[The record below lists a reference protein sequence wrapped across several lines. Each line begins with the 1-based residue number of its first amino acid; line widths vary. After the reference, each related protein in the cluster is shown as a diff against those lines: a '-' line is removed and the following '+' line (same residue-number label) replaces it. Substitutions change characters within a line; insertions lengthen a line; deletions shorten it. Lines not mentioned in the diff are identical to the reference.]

1 VTVDAT
7 ETVTLTPLNSSPK
20 HRLGEWG
27 ATAICGNDITSSC
40 LYVAALATIYGGA
53 YAPLCLLLVGGV
65 LYLYRWIYAEVGD
78 ALPLNGGAYN
88 CLLNTTSKFRASMAA
103 CMTILSYMATGVIS
117 ASAAMH
123 YAQNLVPG
131 LPVDGATVALLG
143 LFAVLS
149 IIGITES
156 SAVAVG
162 IFALHLL
169 TLAAFCLIGV
179 IRLVRDPSML
189 IANWHAPTE
198 ASLGTAVFFGF
209 AAALLGISGF
219 ESSCNF
225 IEEQEEGVF
234 PKTLRN
240 MWLAVVVF
248 NPLICLLVLGV
259 MPVAT
264 VQAHKED
271 LLAFTGVQMA
281 GGWLRTVIAIDATLV
296 LSGAVLT
303 AYVGTVGLVRRLT
316 LDRCLPQPLLK
327 ENRWRRTSHRIILAF
342 FLLCVSILWIT
353 RGQLETLAGVYTIS
367 FLGVMGWFA
376 VGNILLKV
384 KRRQLPRRYR
394 AGWPTVVTALAAIVL
409 GLIGNV
415 MLNPDYVWVFLGYFL
430 PAAGLISVMLWRTSL
445 LKACLFVLRAALS
458 RVPALNRK
466 LSRVI
471 IQRINTINEVRFVFF
486 TRGDS
491 RKSLNDVMLYVR
503 DNEQTKRLRVAF
515 VYETKMEIPPDL
527 AEDLAFLDEVYPEIN
542 VDFVTVR
549 GVFGPELIERLSRE
563 WRIPKNYMFI
573 GSPAGNFP
581 HRVAE
586 LGGVRLII

>member
-1 VTVDAT
+1 MTVDAT

-143 LFAVLS
+143 LFAVLT

-179 IRLVRDPSML
+179 VRLVRDPSML

-259 MPVAT
+259 IPVAT
-264 VQAHKED
+264 VQAHKSSWP
-271 LLAFTGVQMA
+271 
-281 GGWLRTVIAIDATLV
+281 GGGSGPRSTSTPPSCCPGPCSPPMWARWASSSASPSIDACP
-296 LSGAVLT
+296 SPCSRRIGGA
-303 AYVGTVGLVRRLT
+303 A
-316 LDRCLPQPLLK
+316 PAIA
-327 ENRWRRTSHRIILAF
+327 SSSA
-342 FLLCVSILWIT
+342 
-353 RGQLETLAGVYTIS
+353 S
-367 FLGVMGWFA
+367 FSSA
-376 VGNILLKV
+376 
-384 KRRQLPRRYR
+384 
-394 AGWPTVVTALAAIVL
+394 
-409 GLIGNV
+409 
-415 MLNPDYVWVFLGYFL
+415 
-430 PAAGLISVMLWRTSL
+430 
-445 LKACLFVLRAALS
+445 S
-458 RVPALNRK
+458 R
-466 LSRVI
+466 SC
-471 IQRINTINEVRFVFF
+471 
-486 TRGDS
+486 
-491 RKSLNDVMLYVR
+491 
-503 DNEQTKRLRVAF
+503 
-515 VYETKMEIPPDL
+515 
-527 AEDLAFLDEVYPEIN
+527 
-542 VDFVTVR
+542 
-549 GVFGPELIERLSRE
+549 
-563 WRIPKNYMFI
+563 
-573 GSPAGNFP
+573 GSPAGSSRRWPASTPSPFSASWAGSP
-581 HRVAE
+581 SAISSSRSS
-586 LGGVRLII
+586 GGSSRAATGRAGPPW

>member
-1 VTVDAT
+1 M
-7 ETVTLTPLNSSPK
+7 
-20 HRLGEWG
+20 
-27 ATAICGNDITSSC
+27 
-40 LYVAALATIYGGA
+40 AALATIYGGA

-143 LFAVLS
+143 LFAVLT

-179 IRLVRDPSML
+179 VRLVRDPSML
-189 IANWHAPTE
+189 IANWHAPAE

-225 IEEQEEGVF
+225 IEEQEERGV
-234 PKTLRN
+234 PQDAAQHVAGRRRLQSAHLPAR
-240 MWLAVVVF
+240 A
-248 NPLICLLVLGV
+248 GV

-281 GGWLRTVIAIDATLV
+281 GGG
-296 LSGAVLT
+296 SG
-303 AYVGTVGLVRRLT
+303 
-316 LDRCLPQPLLK
+316 P
-327 ENRWRRTSHRIILAF
+327 
-342 FLLCVSILWIT
+342 
-353 RGQLETLAGVYTIS
+353 
-367 FLGVMGWFA
+367 
-376 VGNILLKV
+376 
-384 KRRQLPRRYR
+384 
-394 AGWPTVVTALAAIVL
+394 
-409 GLIGNV
+409 
-415 MLNPDYVWVFLGYFL
+415 
-430 PAAGLISVMLWRTSL
+430 
-445 LKACLFVLRAALS
+445 
-458 RVPALNRK
+458 
-466 LSRVI
+466 
-471 IQRINTINEVRFVFF
+471 
-486 TRGDS
+486 
-491 RKSLNDVMLYVR
+491 
-503 DNEQTKRLRVAF
+503 
-515 VYETKMEIPPDL
+515 
-527 AEDLAFLDEVYPEIN
+527 
-542 VDFVTVR
+542 
-549 GVFGPELIERLSRE
+549 
-563 WRIPKNYMFI
+563 
-573 GSPAGNFP
+573 
-581 HRVAE
+581 
-586 LGGVRLII
+586 